1 MSTFVTG
8 REGDTP
14 QRVFE
19 VEREEELEVAPDG
32 GYMFLVKSEGETLF
46 HVETVRYATARD
58 VVNVLNGARFI
69 AK

>member
-8 REGDTP
+8 RNGDTP

-19 VEREEELEVAPDG
+19 VEREEELEVAPGG
-32 GYMFLVKSEGETLF
+32 GYMFLVKSEGEILF
-46 HVETVRYATARD
+46 HVEAGRHETAQD
-58 VVNVLNGARFI
+58 VVNALNGARFI